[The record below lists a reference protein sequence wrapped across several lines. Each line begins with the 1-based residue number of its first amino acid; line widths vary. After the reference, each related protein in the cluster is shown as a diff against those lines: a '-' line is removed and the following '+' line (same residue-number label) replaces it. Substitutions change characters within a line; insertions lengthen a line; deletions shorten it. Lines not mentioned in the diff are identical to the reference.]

1 MEMHVPGEKP
11 LLASG
16 DASVTLTGG
25 RQTLLFCSNLAMPFT
40 GSLLLGA
47 ALNNKMCI
55 VHEH

>member
-1 MEMHVPGEKP
+1 MGMRVPGENP
-11 LLASG
+11 LWAGG
-16 DASVTLTGG
+16 DASVTLIGG
-25 RQTLLFCSNLAMPFT
+25 RQTLLFCSNLVMPFT